1 MEEEKEI
8 ISKSRQDESLPLQE
22 KAIGGNENKAVRNVL
37 FDLLRI
43 LAMFFIVVHHII
55 IYDMGFMD
63 VQTACGR
70 FCHCRSQYFLFDI
83 GMVFHKIKASKTL
96 FVVD

>member
-63 VQTACGR
+63 VQT
-70 FCHCRSQYFLFDI
+70 
-83 GMVFHKIKASKTL
+83 GMDLSLRTTYM
-96 FVVD
+96 